1 MINNNK
7 YMNTQDRLPPYEISN
22 YATSPRTMS
31 FKSWLASPVTD
42 IDGPRKFDNGDTYT
56 HNDFVLN
63 YIDGLTSIICSTGYS
78 IEDEKQFRNEI
89 AVYVYR
95 LSKEKL

>member
-1 MINNNK
+1 MNK
-7 YMNTQDRLPPYEISN
+7 QDRLPPYQIAN
-22 YATSPRTMS
+22 YVTSPRTMS
-31 FKSWLASPVTD
+31 FKSWLASPVMD
-42 IDGPRKFDNGDTYT
+42 ADGPRMFDNGDVYT

-63 YIDGLTSIICSTGYS
+63 FIDGLIGVIYSTGRS